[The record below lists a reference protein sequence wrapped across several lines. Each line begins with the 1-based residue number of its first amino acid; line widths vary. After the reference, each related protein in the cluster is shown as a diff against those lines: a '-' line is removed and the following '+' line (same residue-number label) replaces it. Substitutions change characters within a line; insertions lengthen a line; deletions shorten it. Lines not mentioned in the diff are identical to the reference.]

1 MSETV
6 VLGGKVLVF
15 CFLTF
20 FLNKINIYELDFFF
34 PQEID
39 DYIVQA
45 KERGYETMVN
55 FGRQGLN
62 LAATAAVTAAVKVI
76 FYLPLFLIQCHIAS
90 EQSRVA
96 FYFRSL

>member
-1 MSETV
+1 
-6 VLGGKVLVF
+6 
-15 CFLTF
+15 
-20 FLNKINIYELDFFF
+20 
-34 PQEID
+34 
-39 DYIVQA
+39 
-45 KERGYETMVN
+45 MVN

-76 FYLPLFLIQCHIAS
+76 FYLPFFLIQCQIAS

>member
-1 MSETV
+1 M
-6 VLGGKVLVF
+6 
-15 CFLTF
+15 
-20 FLNKINIYELDFFF
+20 IFFF
-34 PQEID
+34 QEID

-76 FYLPLFLIQCHIAS
+76 FYLPFFLIQCQIAS